1 MKSSTFSG
9 LAALTLASAMR
20 STDDSLAGLGLDDFE
35 TETVADGV
43 PADTTASETTTD
55 VVATEEAKAV
65 REEVKIG
72 ELEYGTFD
80 VIPTV
85 RRGGGAS
92 GSKYKFED
100 IKAPVAKADGAGFS
114 YSYSLV
120 RLVDGEDADKLKRSV
135 QSATNQANAAAKK
148 DGAPERFINR
158 QFIEKGE
165 YAGTYIIRVDGTQD
179 EETAAE

>member
-1 MKSSTFSG
+1 MKTISSG
-9 LAALTLASAMR
+9 IAALTLASALR
-20 STDDSLAGLGLDDFE
+20 ATDDSLAGLGLDDFE
-35 TETVADGV
+35 TGAPEAPAEPAAAETV
-43 PADTTASETTTD
+43 TE
-55 VVATEEAKAV
+55 VVATEEAKAA

-72 ELEYGTFD
+72 ELEYGVFD
-80 VIPTV
+80 SIPTV

-100 IKAPVAKADGAGFS
+100 IKAPVAKADGSGFS

-120 RLVDGEDADKLKRSV
+120 RLVEGEDADKLKRSV

-148 DGAPERFINR
+148 DGAVERFINR